1 MADGTFRCKGCK
13 ARASATAGTTFDK
26 TRTPLTVWFSAAWL
40 FATQKDG
47 VSAQSLQRAPMYSP
61 AWLRL
66 LARGCRHSCLANAQ
80 SRLTPLLV
88 NVHHDTC

>member
-1 MADGTFRCKGCK
+1 MAGRVRLPKLRPGKWMADGR
-13 ARASATAGTTFDK
+13 RHVPLQRVQGTRVGDRGTIFDK

-61 AWLRL
+61 AWLSTSW
-66 LARGCRHSCLANAQ
+66 HKYDHV
-80 SRLTPLLV
+80 TTLV
-88 NVHHDTC
+88 